1 MLLIRSVLK
10 FKKIKKMDNEEES
23 IEEKSF
29 SASSLD
35 DENFNDDLGN
45 TLDPLEETENFG
57 FGEDDADK
65 EL

>member
-1 MLLIRSVLK
+1 
-10 FKKIKKMDNEEES
+10 MDNEEES